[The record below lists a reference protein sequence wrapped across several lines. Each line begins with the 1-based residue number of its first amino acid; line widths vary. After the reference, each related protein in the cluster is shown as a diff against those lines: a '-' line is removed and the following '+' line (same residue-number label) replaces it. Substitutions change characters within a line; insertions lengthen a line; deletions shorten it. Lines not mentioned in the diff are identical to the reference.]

1 MSYPIYVVL
10 DNIRSAYN
18 VGSIFRTADGVGVEK
33 IYLCGHTPTPI
44 DRFGRKRK
52 DISKVSLGADVKW
65 EYRKDILPLINE
77 LKNEAVKVVSVEQD
91 KRSIDYK
98 DIKLKKNVAYIFGN
112 EVNGLDKE
120 VLSQS
125 DLIVEIP
132 MKGKKESLNV
142 AVSVGI
148 VLFNVV

>member
-18 VGSIFRTADGVGVEK
+18 VGSIFRTAEGAGVEK

-98 DIKLKKNVAYIFGN
+98 NIKLKNVAYIFGN